1 MPLIQVI
8 VASTREGRIGRHVAD
23 WVVEVGRA
31 RGGAEIELV
40 DLKDVALPMFDE
52 AKHPR
57 LGQYAHEHTKRW
69 SASVSRADGFVFV
82 TPEYN
87 HSFPASLKNA
97 IDYLHNEWQ
106 FKPVGFVSY
115 GGVAAG
121 TRAVQALKPVLA
133 ALQMVPVLEGVNI
146 PFVHANLGAD
156 GRFNAP
162 DGLADATKLMFERTE
177 FWIDRQASL
186 YHGR

>member
-1 MPLIQVI
+1 MPIIQIV
-8 VASTREGRIGRHVAD
+8 VASTREGRIGRSVAD
-23 WVVEVGRA
+23 WVFEVGRE

-52 AKHPR
+52 PNHPR
-57 LGQYAHEHTKRW
+57 LGQYMNDHTKRW
-69 SASVSRADGFVFV
+69 SAKVAGADAFIFV

-97 IDYLHNEWQ
+97 IDYLHNEWLY
-106 FKPVGFVSY
+106 KPVGFVSY

-133 ALQMVPVLEGVNI
+133 ALQMIPVLEGVSI
-146 PFVHANLGAD
+146 PFVHTNLGAD

-162 DGLADATKLMFERTE
+162 DGLADATKLMFARTE
-177 FWIDRQASL
+177 FWIARQASL
-186 YHGR
+186 YQGR